1 MLIPDNGIN
10 LWFSHRSMLPQE
22 MISCGLSL
30 GTHGHGISS
39 TGLRQR
45 VEHSRSNP
53 PTMLHFIFLMQ
64 PWGSILFLTRIRVCG
79 TRFGPLILPRK
90 FKTSFGMLALTS
102 SLPESIFDGGK
113 YRSTRNVAFVDNR
126 MRQQATSFGSVCLL
140 SALGL
145 MSQAKFKSLTP

>member
-1 MLIPDNGIN
+1 MIQSPFHASTRDDILWIKLGDARTWDKLHWIETKSRAFSVKSTYHVALHLLI
-10 LWFSHRSMLPQE
+10 
-22 MISCGLSL
+22 
-30 GTHGHGISS
+30 
-39 TGLRQR
+39 
-45 VEHSRSNP
+45 
-53 PTMLHFIFLMQ
+53 Q